1 MDRSAVFLIA
11 ASGLSVGGWVLF
23 RNSLRDEVERT
34 LRDDYAYDRTVGI
47 ASGVASVLGTRI
59 VMPTSRELAESF
71 VPIWSTNSPQAAIED
86 VLAKGRAST
95 YWPEKYRSQA
105 PTAAEKQVFDILNAL
120 YQSNK
125 QQAQMTQGGA
135 Q

>member
-1 MDRSAVFLIA
+1 MFLIA

-34 LRDDYAYDRTVGI
+34 LRDDYAYDRVVGVT
-47 ASGVASVLGTRI
+47 SGVASLLGKRV

-95 YWPEKYRSQA
+95 YWPAKYRDQTPSS
-105 PTAAEKQVFDILNAL
+105 TEKQVFDILNAL

-125 QQAQMTQGGA
+125 QQKQMAQGSA